1 MRTLE
6 RLLPILVG
14 ALFLVGWEIA
24 VRWLKV
30 PLFVLP
36 PPSAILQSLIDD
48 FPSLLGSLFFT
59 LEITVGAFLL
69 ASLAGVL
76 LACLF
81 SHSRLAERA
90 LMPYAVILQVTPVVA
105 IAPLIILWV
114 GLDNAWAALF
124 ILATLVAF
132 FPVLSSSLLGFRSV
146 DHGLRNL
153 FRLYGATRWQIFTR
167 LELPSALPFML
178 SGMKVAGGLALIGAI
193 VAEFVAGS
201 GTATG
206 LAWRIV
212 EAGNRLNMPRMF
224 AALLLLSAMG
234 ILLHVGLSALENLL
248 LRHWH
253 ESKLRRE
260 GNS

>member
-1 MRTLE
+1 MKI
-6 RLLPILVG
+6 LLPALVG
-14 ALFLVGWEIA
+14 FLFLACWEGL
-24 VRWLKV
+24 VRAYDV
-30 PLFVLP
+30 PLFLLP
-36 PPSAILQSLIDD
+36 PPSAIALSLTADL
-48 FPSLLGSLFFT
+48 PSLLDSLLFT
-59 LEITVGAFLL
+59 VKITLGAFAL
-69 ASLAGVL
+69 ASSCGIA

-81 SHSRLAERA
+81 AHSRLAERA
-90 LMPYAVILQVTPVVA
+90 LMPYAVTLQVTPVVA
-105 IAPLIILWV
+105 IAPLVILWV
-114 GLDNAWAALF
+114 GLDNGWAALF

-132 FPVLSSSLLGFRSV
+132 FPVLSASLLGLRSV

-153 FRLYGATRWQIFTR
+153 FRLYGATPWQVFWR
-167 LELPSALPFML
+167 LELPSALPHML

-224 AALLLLSAMG
+224 AALLLLSATG
-234 ILLHVGLSALENLL
+234 IALHLALSGVETLL

-253 ESKLRRE
+253 ESRIKRD
-260 GNS
+260 G

>member
-1 MRTLE
+1 MR
-6 RLLPILVG
+6 LPIAVG
-14 ALFLVGWEIA
+14 ILFLALWEILTRA
-24 VRWLKV
+24 LEV
-30 PLFVLP
+30 PVFLLP
-36 PPSAILQSLIDD
+36 PPSLIAASLYQDLPSLLQSLA
-48 FPSLLGSLFFT
+48 FT
-59 LEITVGAFLL
+59 LEITVGAFAL
-69 ASLAGVL
+69 ASIAGISLAI
-76 LACLF
+76 LF
-81 SHSRLAERA
+81 AHSKLIERA
-90 LMPYAVILQVTPVVA
+90 FMPYAVILQVTPVVA
-105 IAPLIILWV
+105 IAPLVIIWV

-146 DHGLRNL
+146 DRGLRNL
-153 FRLYGATRWQIFTR
+153 FRLYGATPWQVFIR
-167 LELPSALPFML
+167 LEFPSALPHML

-224 AALLLLSAMG
+224 AALFLLSGTG
-234 ILLHVGLSALENLL
+234 IVLHLALSGVERLL

-253 ESKLRRE
+253 ESHAERE
-260 GNS
+260 